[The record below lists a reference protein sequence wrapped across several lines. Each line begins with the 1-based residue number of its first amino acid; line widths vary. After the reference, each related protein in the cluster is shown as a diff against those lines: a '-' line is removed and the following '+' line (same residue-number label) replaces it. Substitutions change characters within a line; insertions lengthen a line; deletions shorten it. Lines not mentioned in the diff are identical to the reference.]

1 MQTKGL
7 ELREI
12 ERERESFPLCQ
23 PKRIKFPAL
32 SAERD
37 YHVQDETYKLRETDT
52 KGSARWGDTSLGG
65 GGGGGGGE
73 RGGE

>member
-1 MQTKGL
+1 M
-7 ELREI
+7 REV
-12 ERERESFPLCQ
+12 ERESFPLCQ

-52 KGSARWGDTSLGG
+52 KG
-65 GGGGGGGE
+65 
-73 RGGE
+73 

>member
-7 ELREI
+7 ELREG
-12 ERERESFPLCQ
+12 ERERESE
-23 PKRIKFPAL
+23 FPAL

-52 KGSARWGDTSLGG
+52 EG
-65 GGGGGGGE
+65 
-73 RGGE
+73 